1 MASFWAPTIGN
12 VVFGRSATI
21 GRIRS
26 VSWPTAL
33 ATTNES
39 AVPEP

>member
-1 MASFWAPTIGN
+1 MASFCAPTVGK

-21 GRIRS
+21 GRSRS

-39 AVPEP
+39 APAEP